1 MRTAYLGLGSNIDA
15 RTNILSAMNSLTDR
29 FDNVA
34 FSPVYEGPAVGFK
47 GGDFLNLV
55 ACVDTSM
62 QPLELKQY
70 LFKLENE
77 HGRDRN
83 APRWSSRTLDIDILL
98 YDDLYL
104 ISPQLEIPRKE
115 ILDCAHVLKPL
126 ADLAPDLLHPTERI
140 TMGKLWTRFPDQQAT
155 LKPVTL

>member
-1 MRTAYLGLGSNIDA
+1 MHTAYLGLGSNINA
-15 RTNILSAMNSLTDR
+15 RANILSAMKSLEAT

-34 FSPVYEGPAVGFK
+34 FSPVYECPAVGFK
-47 GGDFLNLV
+47 GDDFLNLV

-62 QPLELKQY
+62 PPLELKHY
-70 LFKLENE
+70 LFQLENE

-98 YDDLYL
+98 FDDLYL
-104 ISPQLEIPRKE
+104 LSPQLEIPRKE

-140 TMGKLWTRFPDQQAT
+140 TINELWTRFPDPKAT